1 MQWLRRMYIMDR
13 SLLDSIDKMA
23 VLDARALATSMLKTP
38 NSRATVRQ
46 KMVIGRLIRDIADTH
61 TSAEV
66 TRIMWNVYMSK
77 SGFGIPNS
85 AWKTHYRSA

>member
-1 MQWLRRMYIMDR
+1 MLHR
-13 SLLDSIDKMA
+13 SLLNSFDKMH
-23 VLDARALATSMLKTP
+23 VPDARALAISMLNTP
-38 NSRATVRQ
+38 NPRATVRQ
-46 KMVIGRLIRDIADTH
+46 KMVVGRLIRDIENTR

-77 SGFGIPNS
+77 SGYGIPNS